1 MKVGASDDS
10 YYLPAE
16 TTREPVKTLDKD
28 AFLQLFVAQL
38 KNQDPMSPQDTGAF
52 MTQLAQF
59 SMVEQLTRLNEGMM
73 QLRRTQELE
82 EAAVLL
88 GKQVKVQTG
97 DGVVEGI
104 VEKAAVIDDEVRIFI
119 NGCGYGLDQ
128 LIEVA
133 EVAEAAEVVEVS
145 EVSEVSGSEAND
157 SESGSEPD
165 PAGESSGATTVTGR

>member
-1 MKVGASDDS
+1 LKVDASGDS

-38 KNQDPMSPQDTGAF
+38 KNQNPMSPQDTGAF

-104 VEKAAVIDDEVRIFI
+104 
-119 NGCGYGLDQ
+119 
-128 LIEVA
+128 
-133 EVAEAAEVVEVS
+133 EVS

-157 SESGSEPD
+157 SEPGSEPE

>member
-1 MKVGASDDS
+1 MQVGASDNS

-59 SMVEQLTRLNEGMM
+59 SMVEQLTRLNEGMT

-88 GKQVKVQTG
+88 GKQVRVLTG
-97 DGVVEGI
+97 DGVEEGI
-104 VEKAAVIDDEVRIFI
+104 VAKAAVIDDQVRVFI
-119 NGCGYGLDQ
+119 NGSGFGLEQ
-128 LIEVA
+128 ITEIS
-133 EVAEAAEVVEVS
+133 EASEIN
-145 EVSEVSGSEAND
+145 EVSEVSGWDAND
-157 SESGSEPD
+157 SEPGSEPD
-165 PAGESSGATTVTGR
+165 SAGESSGTAAVAGR